1 MRGHTRTRTHPHTRA
16 RARARTL
23 SHTHAHTQTCAR
35 ARTHTHTAPQHH
47 RAGAP
52 GGRALSR
59 KALGTYKG
67 HVYIMDFNGVERAR
81 FTAHKAKVNFI
92 SADAAGQYVASCS
105 DDGRVV
111 IHTIGG
117 KEWSS
122 HNYYRPVKSVCVDP
136 TFGTKRDRVFATG
149 GLAGKFI
156 INKRGWFTSQ
166 DVILHE
172 GEVRRKEGRKEG
184 RT

>member
-1 MRGHTRTRTHPHTRA
+1 M
-16 RARARTL
+16 
-23 SHTHAHTQTCAR
+23 
-35 ARTHTHTAPQHH
+35 
-47 RAGAP
+47 
-52 GGRALSR
+52 
-59 KALGTYKG
+59 GTYKG

-122 HNYYRPVKSVCVDP
+122 HNYYRPVKSVCLDP

-149 GLAGKFI
+149 WLAGKFI

-172 GEVRRKEGRKEG
+172 GEVRRKEGHNEGHNEGRKDIMKEGRKEG
-184 RT
+184 RTY

>member
-1 MRGHTRTRTHPHTRA
+1 M
-16 RARARTL
+16 
-23 SHTHAHTQTCAR
+23 
-35 ARTHTHTAPQHH
+35 
-47 RAGAP
+47 
-52 GGRALSR
+52 
-59 KALGTYKG
+59 GTYKG

-122 HNYYRPVKSVCVDP
+122 HNYYRPVKSVCLDP

-172 GEVRRKEGRKEG
+172 GEVRREKGRKDIMKGGGKDEGRREG

>member
-1 MRGHTRTRTHPHTRA
+1 
-16 RARARTL
+16 
-23 SHTHAHTQTCAR
+23 
-35 ARTHTHTAPQHH
+35 
-47 RAGAP
+47 
-52 GGRALSR
+52 
-59 KALGTYKG
+59 
-67 HVYIMDFNGVERAR
+67 MDFNGVERAR

-172 GEVRRKEGRKEG
+172 GEVRRKEGRKKGHNEG
-184 RT
+184 RKEGCVVLHGFYEVAKIRPPPQHSQHFTSSRF